1 PALAEYEVPRWQ
13 FIPSEAE
20 TARFNEFKNFA
31 VDNAKK
37 GPEVIL
43 EITKQQFKFLET
55 RLESELKKDLTELL
69 APIINSLKGIKDD
82 TGNIEK
88 GLITIETS
96 IENYSKFILEKV
108 NTYKNIGTDFKGDL
122 TNLIISSKNDFDA
135 IEKETKALKETIE
148 TQVNIIITSVTQLPG
163 DVQKELPQALAEIK
177 QIGPRIEA
185 MVRDWTTQFKNSLDE
200 LLKGRK
206 FDMAALE
213 FSEKVDKLDI
223 DNIPEKTVISLKKTG
238 YRENGDDLAIKII
251 AGSAKANEVQV
262 TESHELKLFMVLPHV
277 KTIAGLIFAQSTAKA
292 EKDAKFRMAPSYNIL
307 FKGFWDKKLRRKSVL
322 YNRIFDFSFG
332 LNLASLDL
340 NNDNAQELGIG
351 LVISGI
357 ADYIQIGYGYNITE
371 KKPYWFFG
379 LRLPLIPVVNL
390 SNTR

>member
-1 PALAEYEVPRWQ
+1 M
-13 FIPSEAE
+13 
-20 TARFNEFKNFA
+20 
-31 VDNAKK
+31 
-37 GPEVIL
+37 
-43 EITKQQFKFLET
+43 
-55 RLESELKKDLTELL
+55 
-69 APIINSLKGIKDD
+69 
-82 TGNIEK
+82 
-88 GLITIETS
+88 ITIETS
-96 IENYSKFILEKV
+96 IDNYSKFILEKV
-108 NTYKNIGTDFKGDL
+108 NKYKNIGTDFKGDL
-122 TNLIISSKNDFDA
+122 TGLIFSSKNDFDA

-148 TQVNIIITSVTQLPG
+148 TQVNIIMTSITKLPG

-185 MVRDWTTQFKNSLDE
+185 MVQDWTTQFKNSLDE

-213 FSEKVDKLDI
+213 FSEEVDKLDI
-223 DNIPEKTVISLKKTG
+223 ANIPEKTVISLKKTG

-251 AGSAKANEVQV
+251 AGSANANEVQV
-262 TESHELKLFMVLPHV
+262 TETHELTLFMVLPHV
-277 KTIAGLIFAQSTAKA
+277 RTIAGLIFAQSTDKT

-307 FKGFWDKKLRRKSVL
+307 FKGFWDKKLRRKSVV

-332 LNLASLDL
+332 LNLASLDF
-340 NNDNAQELGIG
+340 NNDDAQELGVG

-357 ADYIQIGYGYNITE
+357 SDYMQIGYGYNITA

-390 SNTR
+390 SNYQVR